1 MLTIQPNFTRNTAFK
16 GEKNLVDQETYEQ
29 KKKYYQDKQRE
40 FNEILDDENI
50 PEGMKKGA
58 KICKVASEGILEGW
72 AVAWGASK
80 GASML
85 KSPKVMK
92 FFTKIGKLIT
102 PVFEAIGK
110 GFKSLNKFASGKI
123 DTLAKSKFVEKM
135 DENKV
140 GHVVIEGIKKLS
152 NGIKY
157 VCDNTKDL
165 FLKYTD
171 KLNGDTYDKVAGATS
186 KSLGVAAGIGGA
198 YTAARGGDKPNNS
211 SVDDYVDVADYIYSN
226 DQYDDEEV

>member
-1 MLTIQPNFTRNTAFK
+1 MLTIQPNFTRNTAFR
-16 GEKNLVDQETYEQ
+16 GEKNLVDQETYEA

-58 KICKVASEGILEGW
+58 KVCKVASEGILEGW

-92 FFTKIGKLIT
+92 FFTKAGKLIT
-102 PVFEAIGK
+102 PAFEAIGK
-110 GFKSLNKFASGKI
+110 GFKALGKFASEKI
-123 DTLAKSKFVEKM
+123 DVLAKSKFVEKM
-135 DENKV
+135 DANKI
-140 GHVVIEGIKKLS
+140 GHVVVEGTKKLA

-157 VCDNTKDL
+157 LYNTTKDL
-165 FLKYTD
+165 FLKYTG
-171 KLNGDTYDKVAGATS
+171 KWSGDTYDKVAGATS
-186 KSLGVAAGIGGA
+186 KTLGVGAGIGGA
-198 YTAARGGDKPNNS
+198 YTAARGGDKPKD
-211 SVDDYVDVADYIYSN
+211 SVDNYEDEADYLN
-226 DQYDDEEV
+226 NQYDDEEI

>member
-16 GEKNLVDQETYEQ
+16 GEKTLVDQETYEA

-92 FFTKIGKLIT
+92 FFTKLTKMAK
-102 PVFEAIGK
+102 PVVAAIGK
-110 GFKSLNKFASGKI
+110 GFKAIGNFAAEKV
-123 DTLAKSKFVEKM
+123 DVLAKSKFVEKM
-135 DENKV
+135 DANKF
-140 GHVVIEGIKKLS
+140 GHAVIEGVKKLS
-152 NGIKY
+152 KGVKY
-157 VCDNTKDL
+157 ICGTAKDL
-165 FLKYTD
+165 FLKYTG
-171 KLNGDTYDKVAGATS
+171 KLSGDTYDKVAGATS
-186 KSLGVAAGIGGA
+186 KTLGVGAGLGGA

>member
-1 MLTIQPNFTRNTAFK
+1 MLTIQPNFTRNTAFRA
-16 GEKNLVDQETYEQ
+16 EKNLVDQETYEE
-29 KKKYYQDKQRE
+29 KKRYYKDKQRE

-85 KSPKVMK
+85 KSPKVVK
-92 FFTKIGKLIT
+92 FFIKIGKLAK
-102 PVFEAIGK
+102 PVEEALGK
-110 GFKSLNKFASGKI
+110 VFKKVGKFSSEKI
-123 DTLAKSKFVEKM
+123 DALAKSKFVEKM

-140 GHVVIEGIKKLS
+140 GHVVVVGVKKLY
-152 NGIKY
+152 NGIKSL
-157 VCDNTKDL
+157 CNNTKDL
-165 FLKYTD
+165 FVKYTG
-171 KLNGDTYDKVAGATS
+171 KVSGDTYDKVAGAAS
-186 KSLGVAAGIGGA
+186 KTLGVGAGIGGA
-198 YTAARGGDKPNNS
+198 YTAARGGDKSDTS
-211 SVDDYVDVADYIYSN
+211 SVDDYADEADYLN